1 MTNSMNNKI
10 TITPY
15 KLLFNERVYT
25 SRGSLD
31 DHTVFY
37 VTITDNNGNRGTGEC
52 APLYGLSPEYGDGL
66 ESIVRKKAEEYNLHG
81 DLSKI
86 DFTNLS
92 SVRFAFECAEMQM
105 KNGGEKMFDTPFCK
119 GEDGIRI
126 NGLVWMGE
134 IDVMLRRAREKY
146 DLGFRCLKFKIG
158 SKDFNREMDLLKAM
172 RAEFKDITIRVDANC
187 AYTPDF
193 YLNEVEPVLHSL
205 NIHSIEQ
212 PVKVADVD
220 GLTRC
225 CAKSRVDIALDESLI
240 GTKSEDEMA
249 KLLDTI
255 KPKYVILK
263 PTLCGGISGA
273 NSWIKTAKERG
284 IGYWATSAL
293 ESNVG
298 LLSIAQWSSTIGV
311 NIPQGLGT
319 GMIYSNNIEKGLFIE
334 GEKLWW
340 KGPHYNK

>member
-1 MTNSMNNKI
+1 MKVS
-10 TITPY
+10 ITPY
-15 KLLFNERVYT
+15 KLIFNERVFT

-31 DHTVFY
+31 DHTAYY
-37 VTITDNNGNRGTGEC
+37 VKITDENGNYGVGEC

-66 ESIVRKKAEEYNLHG
+66 YEVLKRKAAEYELHG

-86 DFTNLS
+86 DFSNLS
-92 SVRFAFECAEMQM
+92 SAKFAFECAEMQM
-105 KNGGEKMFDTPFCK
+105 RRGGERIFDTPFCK

-158 SKDFNREMDLLKAM
+158 SKDFNKEMNLLKAM
-172 RAEFKDITIRVDANC
+172 RAEFGNTITMRVDANC

-193 YLNEVEPVLHSL
+193 YLQEVEPVLHSL
-205 NIHSIEQ
+205 DIHSIEQ
-212 PVKVADVD
+212 PVKVADVA
-220 GLTRC
+220 GLTYC
-225 CAKSRVDIALDESLI
+225 CAKSRVDVALDESLI
-240 GTKSEDEMA
+240 GTKSAEEMA
-249 KLLDTI
+249 LLLDSV
-255 KPKYVILK
+255 KPQYIILK
-263 PTLCGGISGA
+263 PTLCGGLSGA
-273 NSWIKTAKERG
+273 NQWIKTAKERG

-298 LLSIAQWSSTIGV
+298 LLAIAQWSSTIGV
-311 NIPQGLGT
+311 DIPQGLGT
-319 GMIYSNNIEKGLFIE
+319 GMIYSNNIDKGLHIE

-340 KGPHYNK
+340 KGTTGK

>member
-1 MTNSMNNKI
+1 MNKKI
-10 TITPY
+10 SITPY
-15 KLLFNERVYT
+15 KLIFNERVFT

-31 DHTVFY
+31 DHTVYY
-37 VTITDNNGNRGTGEC
+37 VTITDDNGNSGTGEC

-66 ESIVRKKAEEYNLHG
+66 YDILKAKASEYERHG

-86 DFTNLS
+86 DFSNLS
-92 SVRFAFECAEMQM
+92 SARFAFECAEMQM
-105 KNGGEKMFDTPFCK
+105 KKGSEKMFDTPFCK
-119 GEDGIRI
+119 GEEGITI

-158 SKDFNREMDLLKAM
+158 SKDFNKEMELLKAM
-172 RAEFKDITIRVDANC
+172 RGEFGNSITMRVDANC

-193 YLNEVEPVLHSL
+193 YLNEVEPILHSL
-205 NIHSIEQ
+205 DIHSIEQ
-212 PVKVADVD
+212 PCKVADVD

-225 CAKSRVDIALDESLI
+225 CEKSRVDVALDESLI
-240 GTKSEDEMA
+240 GTKSLDEMSV
-249 KLLDTI
+249 LLDTI
-255 KPKYVILK
+255 KPQYIILK
-263 PTLCGGISGA
+263 PTLCGGLSGA
-273 NSWIKTAKERG
+273 NNWIKVAKERG

-311 NIPQGLGT
+311 EIPQGLGT
-319 GMIYSNNIEKGLFIE
+319 GMIYSNNVDKGLHIE

-340 KGPHYNK
+340 RNENAKS